1 MCKSFY
7 MYNSGGM
14 QMNKPTECDLRRSI
28 MKNTDYTPAT
38 KLTLL
43 AILLKVDWDSWQ
55 GPCTISELET
65 LAGLSKR
72 TVQTAIKALTE
83 AGIIARAWANINDRK
98 LPIIKLNAQKIMG
111 GAKSAGVQNL
121 QGCNS
126 RTLGGANPAH
136 GGANPASRG
145 AKSAL
150 LQYNNINNTI
160 IQSKT
165 EAQPLAH
172 KAINDVALNS
182 SLPKTQH
189 KLTPEMIEII
199 ESHAKYSGHDERVN
213 VARKHLNIKLLKG
226 GYYEQL

>member
-1 MCKSFY
+1 
-7 MYNSGGM
+7 
-14 QMNKPTECDLRRSI
+14 MNKYTECDLRRSI

-43 AILLKVDWDSWQ
+43 AILLKVDWESWQ

-98 LPIIKLNAQKIMG
+98 LPIIKINAQKIMG
-111 GAKSAGVQNL
+111 VKILRGANSA
-121 QGCNS
+121 GCNS
-126 RTLGGANPAH
+126 RTLEGANPAFR
-136 GGANPASRG
+136 GANPAFRG
-145 AKSAL
+145 AKSAP

-160 IQSKT
+160 IKPKI

-189 KLTPEMIEII
+189 RLTADMIKTI
-199 ESHAKYSGHDERVN
+199 EGHAQYSGHDERVR
-213 VARKHLNIKLLKG
+213 VAREHLNIKLLKG
-226 GYYEQL
+226 GFHEQL

>member
-111 GAKSAGVQNL
+111 GAKSA
-121 QGCNS
+121 
-126 RTLGGANPAH
+126 
-136 GGANPASRG
+136 
-145 AKSAL
+145 L

>member
-1 MCKSFY
+1 MCKRLY

-14 QMNKPTECDLRRSI
+14 QMNKLTECDLRRSI

-98 LPIIKLNAQKIMG
+98 LPIIKINAQKIMG
-111 GAKSAGVQNL
+111 VQILRGANSA
-121 QGCNS
+121 GCNS
-126 RTLGGANPAH
+126 RTLGGANPAL
-136 GGANPASRG
+136 GGANPAFRG
-145 AKSAL
+145 AKSAP

-172 KAINDVALNS
+172 KAITLNP

-189 KLTPEMIEII
+189 KLTPEMIQII
-199 ESHAKYSGHDERVN
+199 ESHAQYSGHDERVN
-213 VARKHLNIKLLKG
+213 VAREHLNIKLLKG

>member
-1 MCKSFY
+1 
-7 MYNSGGM
+7 
-14 QMNKPTECDLRRSI
+14 MNKYTECDLRRSI

-43 AILLKVDWDSWQ
+43 AILLKVDWESWQ

-111 GAKSAGVQNL
+111 GVQNL
-121 QGCNS
+121 RGANPAGCNS
-126 RTLGGANPAH
+126 RTLGGENPALR
-136 GGANPASRG
+136 GANPAFRG
-145 AKSAL
+145 AKSAP

-160 IQSKT
+160 IQSKE
-165 EAQPLAH
+165 EAPNLAY
-172 KAINDVALNS
+172 KAINETTLNS

-189 KLTPEMIEII
+189 KLTPEMINII

-213 VARKHLNIKLLKG
+213 VARQHLNIKLLKG